1 MIKQFIFEDVFPET
15 PGYPCK
21 YEIWRKDAKTAQKD
35 ILWSFGKGL
44 KIKLVSEK
52 EMTAE
57 QHAAHVKE
65 NMKLFPR

>member
-1 MIKQFIFEDVFPET
+1 MIKQFVYEDMYPST

-21 YEIWRKDAKTAQKD
+21 YEIWRKDEKTARKD
-35 ILWSFGKGL
+35 ILWSFGKRL

-57 QHAAHVKE
+57 QYAEHLKE
-65 NMKLFPR
+65 NRKYFER